1 MEVYRYARDLGLN
14 FELISFEKRIDIRY
28 LGDEDSLI
36 ERLDNF

>member
-36 ERLDNF
+36 ERLDNL

>member
-14 FELISFEKRIDIRY
+14 FELISFEKRINIRY

-36 ERLDNF
+36 ERLDNL